1 MLTQTKHL
9 MTADGKK
16 LSITRTGTGREEVVV
31 IVPGYNQSKETAV
44 FRKIAA
50 DLVSDFDCISVD
62 MRGHGKSE
70 GLYTFGS
77 KETDDLKA
85 IIDYA
90 HKYYKKVHLLGFS
103 MGAFTS
109 LNEVAKFNNVTDMAL
124 VSAPMSFRDIEGH
137 FWKPRSIRI
146 GIHAIKEGD
155 RSVTLGN
162 PFLRKEAPK
171 ERIADIKVPM
181 LFVHGD
187 RDPIINVRHCEALYK
202 KANTRKKLVIFKKG
216 NHAEEL
222 YRQFPGEFMDTIK
235 VFFKEGA
242 IDERRENRGG
252 DRSTTCEQPAYVG

>member
-1 MLTQTKHL
+1 MLNQKKFLVTG
-9 MTADGKK
+9 DGKR
-16 LSITRTGTGREEVVV
+16 LSIERLGTGRKEVVV
-31 IVPGYNQSKETAV
+31 IVPGYNQSKETVV

-50 DLVSDFDCISVD
+50 DLVKDFDCISVD
-62 MRGHGKSE
+62 MRGHGLSE

-90 HKYYKKVHLLGFS
+90 HKHYKKVHLLGFS
-103 MGAFTS
+103 MGAFTAI
-109 LNEVAKFNNVTDMAL
+109 NEVARFNNVSDMAL

-146 GIHAIKEGD
+146 GIHSIREGD

-162 PFLRKEAPK
+162 PFLKKEAPK
-171 ERIADIKVPM
+171 ERIADIKVPV

-187 RDPIINVRHCEALYK
+187 RDPIINVRHCRELYS
-202 KANTRKKLVIFKKG
+202 KANEPKKLKIFEGG

-222 YRQFPGEFMDTIK
+222 YRQFPEEFINTVK

-242 IDERRENRGG
+242 NDGKYEDKGG
-252 DRSTTCEQPAYVG
+252 DRDKPCEQAALVG